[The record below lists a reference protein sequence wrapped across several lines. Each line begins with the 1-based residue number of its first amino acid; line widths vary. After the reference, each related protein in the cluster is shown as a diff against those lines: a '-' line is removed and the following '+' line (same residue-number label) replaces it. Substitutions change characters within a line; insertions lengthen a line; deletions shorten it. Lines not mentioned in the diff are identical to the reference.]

1 VRIQCLDKYNA
12 WHRRREL
19 AVNEVASSSRARCKR
34 GGQHNQSRKG
44 YADGTGI
51 NRSLARMR
59 RKLTWKVKTSQDF
72 LSAQPIS
79 QGDAAGGRESRNL
92 ALVARKFM
100 FNGGPKKR

>member
-1 VRIQCLDKYNA
+1 
-12 WHRRREL
+12 
-19 AVNEVASSSRARCKR
+19 
-34 GGQHNQSRKG
+34 
-44 YADGTGI
+44 
-51 NRSLARMR
+51 MR

-79 QGDAAGGRESRNL
+79 QGDAAGGRENRNL